1 MNIQTQSWLLNR
13 RHALRAMGSFIALP
27 MLECMFP
34 LRAAEKAIAAT
45 PKRSAFIY
53 LANGVH
59 SLNYQILKPGK
70 DYQFSRSLKP
80 LEKHREVITPISGL
94 HHPGALGHHHNCIS
108 VWLTGAKIGPSDRNT
123 ISVDQKMA
131 EITAPHTRYPS
142 MEVALTQGSLA
153 WTADGVQLP
162 ALRRCSEIFGS
173 LFEAPKGGTAAQR
186 KALRRKA
193 SILDDNLAEV
203 RQLEKKMGSE
213 DKGRMDQYLTSVREA
228 EIRTRR
234 ADAWLDTPLPTI
246 SDDDRK
252 RTNRDIPA
260 TLAGDYFRT
269 VYDLMVLAFQT
280 DVTRVASFSLG
291 GEGDAFSIPEIG
303 ITESRHQ
310 LSHHGGDAGYMEKL
324 TNYDT
329 FAIEQFSYFLTRLT
343 ETKDLNGKPLLG
355 STMALFGSG
364 MCYGH
369 SHGNANLPLVFAGGS
384 DLGLKHGSHVDFNKQ
399 AKDFQGYSLGADG
412 ALTTAHYQ
420 VCSRPVNTDAHMSN
434 LLLLMAQRMGVETE
448 QFGDSNKVVTL

>member
-1 MNIQTQSWLLNR
+1 MNIQTQSWFINR
-13 RHALRAMGSFIALP
+13 RHALKALGSFVSLP
-27 MLECMFP
+27 MLECMVP
-34 LRAAEKAIAAT
+34 LHGAEKATAT

-70 DYQFSRSLKP
+70 GYEFSRSLKP

-131 EITAPHTRYPS
+131 ELTAPLTRYPS
-142 MEVALTQGSLA
+142 MEVALADGSLA

-173 LFEAPKGGTAAQR
+173 LFEEPKGGKTAQR
-186 KALRRKA
+186 RNLRRKG
-193 SILDDNLAEV
+193 SVLDANLAEV
-203 RQLEKKMGSE
+203 RRLEQKMGKE
-213 DKGRMDQYLTSVREA
+213 DKGRMEQYLTSVREA

-291 GEGDAFSIPEIG
+291 GEANAFSIPEIG